1 MNRVGTLDGEVKE
14 TLKYPR
20 VVITGENSFQQNRL
34 WDLNQ
39 DPKGGAGGVMSRV
52 VPCGSH
58 QENYQSGTMRL
69 CCLASHKIVS
79 TFSMHVYRMTD
90 GETGMESLRGF
101 IEAHRIATE
110 FNGSAPNYHR
120 VD

>member
-52 VPCGSH
+52 APCGSH

-69 CCLASHKIVS
+69 YVA
-79 TFSMHVYRMTD
+79 
-90 GETGMESLRGF
+90 
-101 IEAHRIATE
+101 
-110 FNGSAPNYHR
+110 
-120 VD
+120 